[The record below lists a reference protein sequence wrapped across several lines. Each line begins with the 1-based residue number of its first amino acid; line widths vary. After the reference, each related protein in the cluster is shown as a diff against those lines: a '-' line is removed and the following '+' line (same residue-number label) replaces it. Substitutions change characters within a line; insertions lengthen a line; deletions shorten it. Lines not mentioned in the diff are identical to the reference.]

1 VPKNCSP
8 SFIIAM
14 FLSAVMAY
22 LAIIDTSVRAA
33 FSQLA
38 SGAIGGY
45 FALTTPQKREKENA
59 ESEQGLT
66 TTRKDES

>member
-1 VPKNCSP
+1 
-8 SFIIAM
+8 
-14 FLSAVMAY
+14 MAY
-22 LAIIDTSVRAA
+22 LAIIDTTVRAA

-38 SGAIGGY
+38 SSAIGGY
-45 FALTTPQKREKENA
+45 LALTTPQKREKEDA